1 MRGRRPNYKRIIGF
15 FLFLSLIIGIPVYWA
30 FFKDNEPFLNT
41 KNPVVDKNDEKEIE
55 KEDDKKEYSLD
66 MIMVGDA
73 LIHANVF
80 NDAKSSTG
88 YDFGHMFE
96 YVSDTIKTYDLAFYN
111 QETPFAGKSIGY
123 SGYPQFNTP
132 SEYGDEMLDMG
143 FNLVSL
149 ATNHTM
155 DKGATGAINSLEYWN
170 SKDVLTA
177 GSYLSLEERNK
188 INIKEKN
195 NIKYTMLAYTLTS
208 NLSIPAGKSY
218 LLNMYDKAKATE
230 DINNVRDKVDLL
242 IVSMHWGDEYQL
254 QPNARQKEIAA
265 YLASLGV
272 DIIIGTHTHSVQ
284 PIEYIDGT
292 LVLYSLGN
300 FISSQLYEDN
310 LVGLMP
316 TLKVTKTVENGQST
330 MNISD
335 LEATLIYTYYD
346 NHKNH
351 KVIPFDKLTTNDF
364 SKYKEYYEKYREVLT
379 SMDKTITVG
388 AISE

>member
-1 MRGRRPNYKRIIGF
+1 MLCLVIGF
-15 FLFLSLIIGIPVYWA
+15 PVYW
-30 FFKDNEPFLNT
+30 FLFKGNENGNDT
-41 KNPVVDKNDEKEIE
+41 ESPVVDKKDKKDME

-80 NDAKSSTG
+80 NDAKSSNG
-88 YDFGHMFE
+88 YNFKPMFE
-96 YVSDTIKTYDLAFYN
+96 YVSDTIKSYDLAFYN
-111 QETPFAGKSIGY
+111 QETPFAGKDIGY
-123 SGYPQFNTP
+123 SGYPSFNTP
-132 SEYGDEMLDMG
+132 SKYGDDMLDMG

-170 SKDVLTA
+170 SKDVLA
-177 GSYLSLEERNK
+177 VGSYLSLEDRNK

-195 NIKYTMLAYTLTS
+195 NIKYTMLAYTLTTNS
-208 NLSIPAGKSY
+208 AIPAGKSY

-230 DINNVRDKVDLL
+230 DINKVKDQVDLL

-254 QPNARQKEIAA
+254 QPNARQKEIAT

-292 LVLYSLGN
+292 LVIYSLGN

-310 LVGLMP
+310 LIGLMP
-316 TLKVTKTVENGQST
+316 TLKVTKTIEDNESAIE
-330 MNISD
+330 ISD

-346 NHKNH
+346 NHRNH
-351 KVIPFDKLTTNDF
+351 KVIPFDKLTSNEFT
-364 SKYKEYYEKYREVLT
+364 KYKTYYEKYKEVLT
-379 SMDKTITVG
+379 SMDETITVG
-388 AISE
+388 SVNE

>member
-1 MRGRRPNYKRIIGF
+1 
-15 FLFLSLIIGIPVYWA
+15 
-30 FFKDNEPFLNT
+30 
-41 KNPVVDKNDEKEIE
+41 
-55 KEDDKKEYSLD
+55 
-66 MIMVGDA
+66 
-73 LIHANVF
+73 
-80 NDAKSSTG
+80 
-88 YDFGHMFE
+88 
-96 YVSDTIKTYDLAFYN
+96 
-111 QETPFAGKSIGY
+111 
-123 SGYPQFNTP
+123 
-132 SEYGDEMLDMG
+132 
-143 FNLVSL
+143 
-149 ATNHTM
+149 
-155 DKGATGAINSLEYWN
+155 
-170 SKDVLTA
+170 
-177 GSYLSLEERNK
+177 
-188 INIKEKN
+188 
-195 NIKYTMLAYTLTS
+195 
-208 NLSIPAGKSY
+208 
-218 LLNMYDKAKATE
+218 MYDKAKATE

-242 IVSMHWGDEYQL
+242 IVSMHWGDENQL